1 MQRFLANKGITWNFI
16 VEKAPWQGVFWE
28 RMVQCVKRCLKKTV
42 GQASLS
48 HEEMRT
54 ILIEVEATLNNR
66 PITYVYDDE
75 EGISYPLTPAALIY
89 GRNIATTPNSRQFE
103 FISTNQSLI
112 INPLSTINGF

>member
-1 MQRFLANKGITWNFI
+1 
-16 VEKAPWQGVFWE
+16 
-28 RMVQCVKRCLKKTV
+28 MVQCVKQCLKKTV
-42 GQASLS
+42 GRASLS

-66 PITYVYDDE
+66 PITYVCDDE

-103 FISTNQSLI
+103 VISTNQSLTRRQKYHKRI
-112 INPLSTINGF
+112 LNEFTDQWRKEFSYKFKRVVDLKER